1 MLTPTVP
8 GMYTLNR
15 NQLQS
20 SMKIESYKKLSKMAA
35 FSDQEEVER
44 CNNHWQEEISH
55 VCSWYWARR
64 SSGGGN
70 ATIRGWDFFWD
81 LEYFSSD
88 KMTWYGL
95 DIPNPKSLILGLGAA
110 AAAGVAQSGECTQ
123 INRVPQAAS
132 FSDLD
137 RPSSS
142 FEKSCPPHCIFHCW
156 FPLKSIFIF
165 VNKWTL
171 EIFGQIVIKT
181 FSVS

>member
-1 MLTPTVP
+1 
-8 GMYTLNR
+8 
-15 NQLQS
+15 
-20 SMKIESYKKLSKMAA
+20 MAA
-35 FSDQEEVER
+35 FSDREEVEG

-55 VCSWYWARR
+55 VCSWYSGSAQQRR
-64 SSGGGN
+64 RRCHNPGVG
-70 ATIRGWDFFWD
+70 FFWD
-81 LEYFSSD
+81 LKYFSPD

-132 FSDLD
+132 FSDLGQ
-137 RPSSS
+137 PSSS
-142 FEKSCPPHCIFHCW
+142 FDKSRPPHCIFHCW

-165 VNKWTL
+165 VDKWTL